1 MNQDDKKS
9 FVKDVILWNAIF
21 ILSMC
26 IIGMITIYVTNVVID
41 AKSLIEQISF
51 ASSFV
56 SIILAIMA
64 MIYAFFQARESSQQ
78 NIQVQHSLGK
88 LDERIIELISIKGE
102 FSALNS
108 AIEEQSKW
116 INNSVEE
123 LKHVMDDFKEAVEV
137 SQKESDPGLKN
148 KIEEIEKNL
157 DKIQKSKKKADDSF
171 YNINFSRDPVIIES
185 NSVLSDYIFDPKTKK
200 FVKKTMK

>member
-171 YNINFSRDPVIIES
+171 YNFNFSRDPVIIEG
-185 NSVLSDYIFDPKTKK
+185 NSVLSDYIYDAKTNK
-200 FVKKTMK
+200 FVKKTVK

>member
-21 ILSMC
+21 ILSVC

-102 FSALNS
+102 FSTLNS

-171 YNINFSRDPVIIES
+171 YNFNFSRDPVIIEG
-185 NSVLSDYIFDPKTKK
+185 NSVLSDYIYDAKTNK
-200 FVKKTMK
+200 FVKKTVK